1 MTELKEGEKWFL
13 FVFLNDDDTR
23 KLILKAKSEQEN
35 TRSECA
41 VGPIH
46 SPAFQLSCNAEAI
59 FLHRF
64 NEASVL
70 LFSTKD
76 DNASQSDVVTFQTR
90 NRVDSYQKSTGSR
103 MGERAHRVQGLLLF
117 VRDSAQ

>member
-35 TRSECA
+35 TRFGCA
-41 VGPIH
+41 VGLIR
-46 SPAFQLSCNAEAI
+46 SPAFQLSCNAEAV

-76 DNASQSDVVTFQTR
+76 DNASQSDVVVLQTR
-90 NRVDSYQKSTGSR
+90 DRVDSHQESAGSR
-103 MGERAHRVQGLLLF
+103 LGKRTDRVQGLLLF
-117 VRDSAQ
+117 LRDSA